1 MNSFGAQF
9 PTGSNISL
17 RPVKVK
23 GNNFDGRSSEILE
36 PTVKVW
42 MGERMRRL
50 YLIIM
55 TVI

>member
-1 MNSFGAQF
+1 MNSFGVQF